1 LIARYDSAFIELWI
15 FQYLI
20 HRLTCSSWELALSF
34 VNAFWLEMGPKRRV
48 RPLVQ
53 EERKNIPQL
62 KYGKEKEKNVFV
74 RGDS

>member
-1 LIARYDSAFIELWI
+1 
-15 FQYLI
+15 
-20 HRLTCSSWELALSF
+20 
-34 VNAFWLEMGPKRRV
+34 MGPKRRV

-74 RGDS
+74 RGDSWLIKKQRQYGNNYS